1 MYRLFIAIDLPKP
14 VKNRLEVLQKHLDGV
29 KWIELQQ
36 MHLTIRF
43 LGNVDEELYQ
53 KLLSNLK
60 KIRSP
65 SFVYS
70 IKGVGVFPNI
80 HRPKVLWAGV
90 EADDRLSILY
100 QKIEEVVIS
109 SGFDPEERDYKPHIT
124 LGRVKRRLHS
134 EECQTFLGKHEKL
147 EITDIKVDNFILYQ
161 SRLTRHGALH
171 QQLQQYSLS

>member
-14 VKNRLEVLQKHLDGV
+14 VKNRLEVLQKHIDGV

-109 SGFDPEERDYKPHIT
+109 SGFDPQERDYKPHIT

-134 EECQTFLGKHEKL
+134 EECQTFLGKHENL

>member
-14 VKNRLEVLQKHLDGV
+14 VKGRLEVLQKHLDGV
-29 KWIELQQ
+29 KWIEQQQ

-43 LGNVDEELYQ
+43 LGNVDEYLYQ

-60 KIRSP
+60 IIHSP

-70 IKGVGVFPNI
+70 IKGVGVFPNV

-90 EADDRLSILY
+90 EADDRLSTLY
-100 QKIEEVVIS
+100 QKIEKVVVS

-124 LGRVKRRLHS
+124 LGRVKQRLHS
-134 EECQTFLGKHEKL
+134 EECQSFLEKYENL

-171 QQLQQYSLS
+171 QQVQQYSLS